1 MKGLGRLILF
11 VGVCW
16 AVFALNMDVSV
27 STGSGSRV
35 NNLGLMADRQIHTI
49 LGGIIA
55 LAGLLMILLTGKSAA
70 IPLAIESNS
79 RLCPMCAETIK
90 NAAIKCK
97 HCGADVQPSHAA
109 HTPLTHGWTVQIECE
124 PWEYA
129 ETTNSVK
136 RLGLPVT
143 KGSPKLVIAGPF
155 QSESDA
161 ISAQQ
166 SLRSICDL
174 PGELHLIEPST

>member
-1 MKGLGRLILF
+1 MKGLGKVILF

-27 STGSGSRV
+27 PSGSGGRV

-55 LAGLLMILLTGKSAA
+55 LAGLLMVLLTGKSAISPA
-70 IPLAIESNS
+70 VEMDSRPCPL
-79 RLCPMCAETIK
+79 CAESIK

-97 HCGADVQPSHAA
+97 HCGADVQSSRNGL
-109 HTPLTHGWTVQIECE
+109 TPLEHGWTVQIECE
-124 PWEYA
+124 PWAYS
-129 ETTNSVK
+129 ETTSSVR
-136 RLGLPVT
+136 RLGLPLT
-143 KGSPKLVIAGPF
+143 KGNPKLVVAGPF
-155 QSESDA
+155 RSESEA
-161 ISAQQ
+161 ASAQQ

-174 PGELHLIEPST
+174 HGDLRLVEPTT